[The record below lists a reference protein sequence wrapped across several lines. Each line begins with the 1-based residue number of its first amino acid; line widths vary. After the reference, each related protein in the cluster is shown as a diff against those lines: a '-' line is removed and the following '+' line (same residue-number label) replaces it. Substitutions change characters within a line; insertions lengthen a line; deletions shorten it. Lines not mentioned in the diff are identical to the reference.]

1 MELRPVAPRTDS
13 RAIASWMVFTGDDAF
28 MKVTFGVGASRPIQ
42 LNCAALKR
50 TFAAPSR
57 SSSGAVGTIRPSVVP
72 SFAATLK
79 MWLAASEAAAA
90 RHVARHHRRIAGNVL
105 ADMARHRAGVEIVG
119 AGGRIAD
126 DHRNRLAAVERF
138 NGLGATDARREYD
151 DRSEQAPTH
160 RMPRIPSSPSPQF
173 SG

>member
-1 MELRPVAPRTDS
+1 
-13 RAIASWMVFTGDDAF
+13 MVFTGDDAI

-79 MWLAASEAAAA
+79 MWLAASRLPPPGMLRGTTAGLPGMCLPIWRATA
-90 RHVARHHRRIAGNVL
+90 RA
-105 ADMARHRAGVEIVG
+105 
-119 AGGRIAD
+119 
-126 DHRNRLAAVERF
+126 
-138 NGLGATDARREYD
+138 
-151 DRSEQAPTH
+151 
-160 RMPRIPSSPSPQF
+160 
-173 SG
+173 

>member
-1 MELRPVAPRTDS
+1 
-13 RAIASWMVFTGDDAF
+13 

-79 MWLAASEAAAA
+79 MWFAASRLPPPGMLRGTTVGLPGMCLPIWRATA
-90 RHVARHHRRIAGNVL
+90 RA
-105 ADMARHRAGVEIVG
+105 
-119 AGGRIAD
+119 
-126 DHRNRLAAVERF
+126 
-138 NGLGATDARREYD
+138 
-151 DRSEQAPTH
+151 
-160 RMPRIPSSPSPQF
+160 
-173 SG
+173 